1 MGERY
6 LRSVRLL
13 AECMQ
18 SFEKSSAQHIR
29 QLGFTHSQF
38 DIIATLG
45 NTPGMTCKD
54 LGDKTLIT
62 KGTLTGVL
70 DRLEQKG
77 LIERERG
84 CDDRRQFFV
93 KLSPRGDE
101 IFRDVFPKVVSKG
114 KQRFRDYADADFDAL
129 ERALLKLKD
138 SLNRAAE

>member
-1 MGERY
+1 MGERF

-18 SFEKSSAQHIR
+18 SFEKSSAQNVR

-45 NTPGMTCKD
+45 NTPGMTCKE

-84 CDDRRQFFV
+84 SDDRRQLFV
-93 KLSPRGDE
+93 KLSLRGEAVFQD
-101 IFRDVFPKVVSKG
+101 IFPKIVSKG
-114 KQRFRDYADADFDAL
+114 KQRFEDYTDADFDAL
-129 ERALLKLKD
+129 ECALLKLKD
-138 SLNRAAE
+138 SLNRGPQ